1 MAGWPNQVKTVVTED
16 DYHLSTMHYYAK
28 GHSTVDLLEYQM
40 VSSTRDN
47 QQRNCVEKFT

>member
-28 GHSTVDLLEYQM
+28 EHSTVDL
-40 VSSTRDN
+40 SGISNHGFID
-47 QQRNCVEKFT
+47 KG